1 MSPGRFFLA
10 VPLQSP
16 YMLGGLALVV
26 VLGMAELVLA
36 PGSGQD
42 AVVTLLLLQ
51 MFSASSGFAIP
62 ARRGHYDAIL
72 TGGSS
77 RTAVVGWHLVMSVA
91 PGLVGW
97 LVLGACELGV
107 GRSVVLSGGSIA
119 AMVMVS
125 AAGWAV
131 TVPLPRLSGGV
142 VWLVLL
148 LAGLGW
154 PTAGR
159 RAIAMPGVRRSTGVR
174 WMARGSNSLC
184 AACSPYNSTRRSVM
198 SVTTKRTPM
207 RNGRGHDCRPNSS
220 GKRLRSMDRCGK
232 RTTKLIICI
241 RARA

>member
-36 PGSGQD
+36 PSSGQD

-154 PTAGR
+154 PTAWREDMLTAAAGGADLQTRAVVHLLYPLAVAGR
-159 RAIAMPGVRRSTGVR
+159 ALTQEDVVGLLPAMALAMAGCVVAWRWLVRMDVP
-174 WMARGSNSLC
+174 LE
-184 AACSPYNSTRRSVM
+184 AAQ
-198 SVTTKRTPM
+198 
-207 RNGRGHDCRPNSS
+207 
-220 GKRLRSMDRCGK
+220 
-232 RTTKLIICI
+232 
-241 RARA
+241 